1 MLTAG
6 SYSWRAGFSTQD
18 SPYINRPNIVAR
30 YRERKLGRNTLLFGN
45 DCEVDA
51 NSRSNGRTMFDGDML
66 VHGELLVSR
75 VA

>member
-1 MLTAG
+1 ME
-6 SYSWRAGFSTQD
+6 

-51 NSRSNGRTMFDGDML
+51 NSRSNGRTMFDGDLL
-66 VHGELLVSR
+66 VHGELLVSSTLH
-75 VA
+75 VAADMAGSSS